1 MMVDKR
7 WAVAAVAAA
16 GLALVALNGRGFSLV
31 GNAAGAAV
39 CDANPKPANLNFT
52 LKDMNGKALNLAS
65 LKGKVIL
72 LDFWATWCGPCK
84 VEIPGFV
91 ELQTKYKA
99 KGLVVVGLSV
109 DDTVEQLK
117 PFVAQYKMNY
127 PVLLGLGNDAI
138 QEAYGPIWGLPT
150 TFLIGRDG
158 KICKKHMGLTTK
170 EQFEKEILG
179 LL

>member
-7 WAVAAVAAA
+7 WVVAMVAAV
-16 GLALVALNGRGFSLV
+16 GLGLVALNGRGLSV
-31 GNAAGAAV
+31 TGGAAGAGV
-39 CDANPKPANLNFT
+39 CDPNPKPANLNFT
-52 LKDMNGKALNLAS
+52 LNDYTGKPVNLAS

-72 LDFWATWCGPCK
+72 LDFWATWCAPCK
-84 VEIPGFV
+84 IEIPGFV
-91 ELQTKYKA
+91 ELQTKYKG

-117 PFVAQYKMNY
+117 PFVTQFKMNY
-127 PVLLGLGNDAI
+127 PVLVGLGNDAI

-158 KICKKHMGLTTK
+158 KICKKHMGLTSK